1 MQLICVLGGY
11 DGRQYLTSVRQFHP
25 STNQWSYIAPM
36 HIRRCFASAVGVNDE
51 LYIISGFDGRRRLY
65 SVEKYSPGSNEWLMV
80 KSINTSR
87 SDAASV
93 NHNGKIYMFGGF
105 SGDSLSSCECYDVE
119 DDHWHYITPMQ
130 CKRSGACAV
139 SLPTQNK
146 ILVLGGFDGSVR
158 VNSMEIYDLQTNKWS
173 YGRPMTYI
181 RSNFTACLVHHEVYA
196 IGGLTGQG
204 TTDSVEIYDI
214 NSQTW
219 RSGGKINDSSA
230 GMQAT
235 CLGR

>member
-1 MQLICVLGGY
+1 
-11 DGRQYLTSVRQFHP
+11 
-25 STNQWSYIAPM
+25 M
-36 HIRRCFASAVGVNDE
+36 HVRRCFASAVAVNAE

-158 VNSMEIYDLQTNKWS
+158 VNSMEIYDAQTNKWS
-173 YGRPMTYI
+173 YGRPMTFI

-204 TTDSVEIYDI
+204 TTNSVEIYDI
-214 NSQTW
+214 NSKTW
-219 RSGGKINDSSA
+219 RSGGKINDSRA